1 MRNEKRETRD
11 KKNRARLRPAFKFD
25 SKELVGFFRVD
36 GDLLTLCIEAFK
48 LHLAVNEGEQGKVL
62 AHTDVCALVE
72 VRTALAHDDVAS
84 LDDFAR
90 VLLDTKILGVTVAA
104 VTY

>member
-1 MRNEKRETRD
+1 MPCTGRKN
-11 KKNRARLRPAFKFD
+11 KKTGRFHDRSLNSCQND
-25 SKELVGFFRVD
+25 LVGFFRID
-36 GDLLTLCIEAFK
+36 RNLLTLCIEAFK
-48 LHLAVNEGEQGKVL
+48 LHLAVNEGEQGEIL
-62 AHTDVCALVE
+62 AHAHIVALVE
-72 VRTALAHDDVAS
+72 VRTALTNDNVSS

>member
-1 MRNEKRETRD
+1 MR
-11 KKNRARLRPAFKFD
+11 PVFKFD
-25 SKELVGFFRVD
+25 SKELVGFFRVN

-48 LHLAVNEGEQGKVL
+48 LQLAINEGEQGKVL
-62 AHTDVCALVE
+62 AHTDVGALVE
-72 VRTALAHDDVAS
+72 VRTALTNDDVAS